1 MGVHTEEIRAQL
13 EAESQEQLA
22 IYQARLEEEKAL
34 RLVERLEVKRDE
46 LEGVIANASGALAE
60 INSELDSLSEDEEV
74 TDEDGEE
81 VPNEEIG

>member
-1 MGVHTEEIRAQL
+1 
-13 EAESQEQLA
+13 LA